1 VTVPSGLTTKTFT
14 VTTKAVAANQEGT
27 VSATLGSVTLGQP
40 LTVRPMLMYSVSLT
54 PTTVIGGSMVSGTAK
69 LECKAGPG
77 PVAVSLASTNG
88 AVANPTV
95 ASISVPVGYTSAAFQ
110 VATTPVAVSSKAT
123 ISATANGST
132 KTKVLTV
139 TP

>member
-1 VTVPSGLTTKTFT
+1 M
-14 VTTKAVAANQEGT
+14 Q
-27 VSATLGSVTLGQP
+27 
-40 LTVRPMLMYSVSLT
+40 MYSLSLT
-54 PTTVIGGSMVSGTAK
+54 PTTVIGGNMVSGTAK

-77 PVAVSLASTNG
+77 PVTVSLASTNA

-110 VATTPVAVSSKAT
+110 VATTPVAVSAKAT

>member
-1 VTVPSGLTTKTFT
+1 
-14 VTTKAVAANQEGT
+14 
-27 VSATLGSVTLGQP
+27 
-40 LTVRPMLMYSVSLT
+40 M
-54 PTTVIGGSMVSGTAK
+54 IGGNTVSGTAK

-77 PVAVSLASTNG
+77 PVTVNLASSNA
-88 AVANPTV
+88 AVANPTS
-95 ASISVPVGYTSAAFQ
+95 ASISVPVGVTSAPFQ
-110 VATTPVAVSSKAT
+110 VATSPVGASSKAT

>member
-1 VTVPSGLTTKTFT
+1 
-14 VTTKAVAANQEGT
+14 
-27 VSATLGSVTLGQP
+27 
-40 LTVRPMLMYSVSLT
+40 MLMYSVSLT
-54 PTTVIGGSMVSGTAK
+54 PTTVVGGNLVSGTAK

-77 PVAVSLASTNG
+77 PVTVTLASTNA
-88 AVANPTV
+88 AVANPAT
-95 ASISVPVGYTSAAFQ
+95 ASINVPVGYTSAPFQ
-110 VATTPVAVSSKAT
+110 VTTTPVAASSKAT